1 MQGVTVNQFASGLFD
16 VRMGLRLVVILV
28 LSASAMAQRTWT
40 VSRCLDYPAD
50 FRDLPPAVAAAS
62 PGDTILLV
70 ESVPCSSSS
79 SWILNSVTIDKA
91 LTIAGVRSGGSG
103 SGGSVPYS
111 IYLLGRMTLRNIPA
125 GSRLVLSNL
134 DLVNPD
140 PFVVGG
146 LQPSGLDAHDCAG
159 EIVLEDVS
167 AAALGLRDFVFRFH
181 RCADVVI
188 HGSWINGSG
197 EPVTFVDSNAVVSQT
212 RVEMGNGVS
221 SPIYY
226 SYAAQNSRALLVRNS
241 VVSITYSR
249 LLAADGIWDYQN
261 GRYIRMPQEGA
272 LVESGGLFLG
282 PEAHIQG
289 GFDPAPWY
297 RWFWPGLAAGS
308 PPEIVHVDSR
318 ASLSLGTGSGG
329 GTPAEIHA
337 VYNDSVIQGQQYDV
351 TIAGPPGGFGLLA
364 VGSSPLAPIP
374 VGIGDLALDPFTIQF
389 VAAASL
395 PPGEG
400 MVTIPLACSTLV
412 PIGHVFA
419 FQAAVLAPNGAISLT
434 LPSPFAVA
442 WAYGRIL

>member
-1 MQGVTVNQFASGLFD
+1 MNQFLSGLRN
-16 VRMGLRLVVILV
+16 VRTGFFLATILV
-28 LSASAMAQRTWT
+28 LSASALGQRTWI
-40 VSRCLDYPAD
+40 VSRCQGYPAD
-50 FRDLPPAVAAAS
+50 FTDLPPAVAAAS
-62 PGDTILLV
+62 PGDTILVV
-70 ESVPCSSSS
+70 ETVPCYSGQFT
-79 SWILNSVTIDKA
+79 NSTIVDKP
-91 LTIAGVRSGGSG
+91 LTIVGVLSGGS
-103 SGGSVPYS
+103 SGTTTVPNS
-111 IYLLGRMTLRNIPA
+111 IPVLGRMTIRNIPA
-125 GSRLVLSNL
+125 GSRLLLSNL
-134 DLVNPD
+134 VLVTPS
-140 PFVVGG
+140 PG
-146 LQPSGLDAHDCAG
+146 LSGVYPSGLEAHDCAG

-167 AAALGLRDFVFRFH
+167 AASHGIRDFVFRFH

-318 ASLSLGTGSGG
+318 AFLSLGTGSGG